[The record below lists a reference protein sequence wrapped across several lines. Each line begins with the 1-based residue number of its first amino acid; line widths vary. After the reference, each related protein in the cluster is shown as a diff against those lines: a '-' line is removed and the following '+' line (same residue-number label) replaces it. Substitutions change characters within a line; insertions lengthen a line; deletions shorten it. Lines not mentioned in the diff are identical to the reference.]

1 MCTKRRKFS
10 NECKQQICDQA
21 ISTESI
27 KELAC
32 THNLQT
38 SQIYIWLKEYGN
50 SAPAKKKAAST
61 NVIPFKS
68 KDKQTVKELKSLI
81 NDLVEEREKYLKIIQ
96 SIIIDE
102 ANELNK
108 RIRAI

>member
-1 MCTKRRKFS
+1 MLS
-10 NECKQQICDQA
+10 H
-21 ISTESI
+21 
-27 KELAC
+27 L
-32 THNLQT
+32 
-38 SQIYIWLKEYGN
+38 SQ
-50 SAPAKKKAAST
+50 
-61 NVIPFKS
+61 

-108 RIRAI
+108 RITRLSNRSTYHAK